1 MKDIKNQVA
10 GLIAKQLNKQAGD
23 VKPECE
29 LIKDLNAD
37 SLDIVEIVMTLE
49 EHFELQIPDEEAEKM
64 KTVQN
69 FISYVEAKKA

>member
-1 MKDIKNQVA
+1 MDIKNQVIE
-10 GLIAKQLNKQAGD
+10 LIAKQLNKQTGD

-49 EHFELQIPDEEAEKM
+49 EHFDLQIPDEEAEKI

-69 FISYVEAKKA
+69 FIGYVESKKA